1 MKIGVRVM
9 PRTEV
14 LDSQGRA
21 VESTLKHH
29 GKELES
35 VRVGKFIE
43 LDVVAD
49 SKERALEEAQQITEM
64 VLYNPLIETYELE
77 VL

>member
-64 VLYNPLIETYELE
+64 VLYNPLIETNELE